1 MSEEQL
7 AAFIAGLKE
16 DAGLREKLKD
26 AIDLDAFLAVVRE
39 AGFDVSKE
47 DWLQYQAQTNL
58 ELSDEELEE
67 VSGGTTDWIASLAR
81 VIEKCNY

>member
-7 AAFIAGLKE
+7 SALLAKVNE
-16 DAGLREKLKD
+16 DAELRETFKR
-26 AIDLDAFLAVVRE
+26 AADLDAAIAMAKE

-47 DWLQYQAQTNL
+47 DWDRHQAQNKL

-67 VSGGTTDWIASLAR
+67 LAGGTCLYTMSAAA
-81 VIEKCNY
+81 